1 MIYLKTNMMIIAL
14 AVSIS
19 FINFVVKEILVCK
32 NPSHNSKGSL

>member
-32 NPSHNSKGSL
+32 HPISQL